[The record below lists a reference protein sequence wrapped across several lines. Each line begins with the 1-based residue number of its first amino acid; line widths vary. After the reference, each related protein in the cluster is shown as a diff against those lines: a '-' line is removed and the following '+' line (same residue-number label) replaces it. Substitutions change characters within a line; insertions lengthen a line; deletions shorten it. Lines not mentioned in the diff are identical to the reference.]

1 MKTLDTMAISD
12 LKVTIVH
19 YEFTLAVQLQ
29 ISLH

>member
-1 MKTLDTMAISD
+1 MKTIDTMGISE
-12 LKVTIVH
+12 LKVNILH